1 MGIVGDGGD
10 GAGHVRLMG
19 DGGDGGDGVM
29 VGVMLTWDSVWAQ
42 ESIQH
47 AAVDAQGADANEN
60 D

>member
-1 MGIVGDGGD
+1 MGIVGDG
-10 GAGHVRLMG
+10 AGHDTLMG
-19 DGGDGGDGVM
+19 IGGDGGDGVM
-29 VGVMLTWDSVWAQ
+29 VGVMLTWDSLRTQ